1 MDQDLRARYQSSE
14 YVIEDDPPIRF
25 EIDETH
31 QGLGLL
37 LLSFGVEEAIWLTA
51 YNPGSQRRDE
61 GENLDDQM
69 RLLSQIEAAR
79 LNYFVGHSMD
89 QHGDWY
95 EPSYLVLGL
104 NREEGVRLGQAFG
117 QVAVIRIDVEGTPRL
132 ISTEAT

>member
-1 MDQDLRARYQSSE
+1 
-14 YVIEDDPPIRF
+14 
-25 EIDETH
+25 
-31 QGLGLL
+31 LGLL

-61 GENLDDQM
+61 EENLDDQM

-89 QHGDWY
+89 QDGDWY

-104 NREEGVRLGQAFG
+104 NQEEGVRLGQAFG
-117 QVAVIRIDVEGTPRL
+117 QVAVVSINIEGTPRL